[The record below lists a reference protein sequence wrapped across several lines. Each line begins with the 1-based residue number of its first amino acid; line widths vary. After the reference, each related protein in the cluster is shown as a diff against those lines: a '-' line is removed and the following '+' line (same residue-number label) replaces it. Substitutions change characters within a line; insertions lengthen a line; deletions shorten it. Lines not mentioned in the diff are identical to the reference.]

1 MAITISLSPLNI
13 DGSGNNLCYA
23 IATLTFSGNYVVG
36 GDTLD
41 FTQIEDKLQSTQII
55 QAFVDSQ
62 NGSAGYYVPVQG
74 TSFNNWKL
82 KAFTGGGTE
91 LTAVAYS
98 TTFVNGD
105 IVQITITARKLQ

>member
-1 MAITISLSPLNI
+1 MPIAINLSPLNI
-13 DGSGNNLCYA
+13 DGSGNNFTYA
-23 IATLTFSGNYVVG
+23 IATLTFTGSYVVG

-62 NGSAGYYVPVQG
+62 NGSSGYYVPVQG
-74 TSFNNWKL
+74 TAFNNWKL
-82 KAFTGGGTE
+82 KAYTGGGTE

-98 TTFVNGD
+98 TTFVNTD
-105 IVQITITARKLQ
+105 VAQITITARKLQ